1 MEETIS
7 LNSNLKA
14 TPPLINNTNTSDKI
28 NTIISTLEDIVSTF
42 KAQGCPEGKELLRE
56 ILLRNHLFD
65 GSPVLKSR
73 VNVDAMEY
81 KVGIRK

>member
-7 LNSNLKA
+7 LNSSCLKA
-14 TPPLINNTNTSDKI
+14 TSHINNTNTSDKV

-56 ILLRNHLFD
+56 ILLRNHLLG
-65 GSPVLKSR
+65 GSSVLKSR
-73 VNVDAMEY
+73 LNVDAMEY
-81 KVGIRK
+81 NVGIRK